1 MKGEFHMKIRFPD
14 YSDSI
19 MNLSNSI
26 LQYFGAKNYHE
37 GLSDL
42 NALLEEKQYKHVV
55 LMVNDGLGYENI
67 QELLPEDSFLR
78 QHLVRPISS
87 IFPPTTTAA
96 TTALQSGLSASQHGW
111 MGWNVLVPQVDDVVT
126 LFLRR
131 GKSSG
136 TFYSPD
142 PAKTHLTY
150 DNLYNKIP
158 RETGV
163 AAYGISPHEINK
175 YDFNEPQRLYEM
187 IEEFASKDEKNY
199 IYAYYDQPD
208 GLMHM
213 NGTQSQ
219 VVKDKVAYIDEQ
231 LRILSTKLKDT
242 LIIVTA
248 DHGLV
253 DVENLYLE
261 DYPELV
267 ELLSSET
274 SIEPRAVNFFIK
286 DGKKEVFESKFNQH
300 FADKFKLMSK
310 AEVLESG
317 LFGDFESH
325 PNFKIALGDYLAV
338 ATDRFTLLDT
348 RQDPSFKAHHAGLTQ
363 REMLVPLIL
372 IDCK

>member
-1 MKGEFHMKIRFPD
+1 MKTRFPD

-286 DGKKEVFESKFNQH
+286 DGKKEAFESKFTQH
-300 FADKFKLMSK
+300 FADKFKLMSN

>member
-1 MKGEFHMKIRFPD
+1 MKIRFPD

-163 AAYGISPHEINK
+163 AAYGISPHELNK

-286 DGKKEVFESKFNQH
+286 DGKKEAFESQFNRH